1 MGISNYVPSSRVSQA
16 GVCTSSTRPASPYE
30 GQMIYETDTNRV
42 LVYDNTAWVMIADT
56 DTPPGMELIKA
67 SSFTSSSNMLME
79 SVFSSTYDNYR
90 IHVNIQSVSAGTSLF
105 MRLANGST
113 VDASSIYLYGGF
125 ISYMGSGILT
135 AINGSGVTTDWLLAV
150 QDNTYGYGNT
160 PLVIDVMSPYASYK
174 TAIFS
179 HGFQPVNPLP
189 YYRHLGGLTSNST
202 SYNGFTIIPNSNSFN
217 MTGTIK
223 VFGYRNS

>member
-1 MGISNYVPSSRVSQA
+1 
-16 GVCTSSTRPASPYE
+16 
-30 GQMIYETDTNRV
+30 MIYETDTNRV

-160 PLVIDVMSPYASYK
+160 PLVIDVMSPSASYK